1 MEYFQDDLFPDTRVW
16 WEPALTSDQWFTGKN
31 GAQKRLSLR
40 PADMKPCKLYVISKP
55 CLDKMNIMELR
66 VNGLIGFLLMHTCDF
81 THKKSK
87 RPHASH
93 EPKSLR
99 DAQGL
104 VLLMHLCNHF
114 GNPHVFYR
122 PAIVSTQGICPPR
135 KHYVTFFSPQ
145 GRSQP
150 IHCLLDRKK
159 KTDVDPC
166 EISGPKESVFKSKWL
181 YEFSWLMYIS
191 TNNQMKFI
199 TRLDAY

>member
-1 MEYFQDDLFPDTRVW
+1 MTYWYWYSIVCFLCKQMEYFQDDLFPDTRVW

-145 GRSQP
+145 GWSQH

-159 KTDVDPC
+159 NWCRPLWDFWT
-166 EISGPKESVFKSKWL
+166 
-181 YEFSWLMYIS
+181 
-191 TNNQMKFI
+191 
-199 TRLDAY
+199 